1 MATEHV
7 KSHYNPSPQE
17 LRAFVNVLLD
27 KDMPVYI
34 QDPDIQTSLLLQ
46 QHEDEEVAP
55 MFYFSEHRYLGNRI
69 QLPGHDSAGD
79 HVAASNPF
87 TLQNGLVV
95 TYGDINALS
104 GDYFGLMTPIS
115 RGITMKDCIDRFQ
128 QSFNLLNVGEVGKK
142 RAEAVIAKLKVL
154 MAAVDDAIEHD
165 PKAAHKAYQDHPL
178 DIDALKQVTVAYKA
192 GADFDTLALHNIDHF
207 GPEARLTY
215 NAGHALAL
223 QVASQ
228 GDLQQAYAIN
238 AFADHFLQDS
248 FAAGHV
254 RVPRNALYS
263 LDVKVDF
270 STSFL
275 KAIASNVSIFFKLWL
290 LLTFPWQV
298 MHDEDGNLGLHV
310 QNSAGEKWKIYG
322 DTKLFDPVNSNNLH
336 ICTEAI
342 KVSVQEVYDA
352 YKLRKVIDESQFG
365 AWELAPILD
374 LVSLHPENH
383 LPLLF
388 VKSDGKI
395 YKRNGNPGE
404 GVLLDTIW
412 DYVGF
417 LLENVNMLEKQI
429 QLQIQKIIG
438 NNLSTLVGG
447 LSNGQIAH

>member
-1 MATEHV
+1 MATEHF
-7 KSHYNPSPQE
+7 KPRHNPSPEE

-27 KDMPVYI
+27 KDMPVYV
-34 QDPDIQTSLLLQ
+34 QDPEIQNSLLFE

-55 MFYFSEHRYLGNRI
+55 MFYFSEHRYLGNTI
-69 QLPGHDSAGD
+69 QLPDHDSAGD
-79 HVAASNPF
+79 HAAANNPF

-115 RGITMKDCIDRFQ
+115 RGATLKDRIDRFQ
-128 QSFNLLNVGEVGKK
+128 QSFDLLNVGEVGKQ

-165 PKAAHKAYQDHPL
+165 PKAVHKAYQDHPL

-223 QVASQ
+223 QVAAQ
-228 GDLQQAYAIN
+228 GDLQKAYAIN

-270 STSFL
+270 SISFL
-275 KAIASNVSIFFKLWL
+275 KAIASNI
-290 LLTFPWQV
+290 
-298 MHDEDGNLGLHV
+298 MHDEDGNLGLNV
-310 QNSAGEKWKIYG
+310 QNPAGEKWKIYG
-322 DTKLFDPVNSNNLH
+322 DTKLFDPANSNNLR

-342 KVSVQEVYDA
+342 KVSVQEVHDA

-365 AWELAPILD
+365 AWKLAPILE
-374 LVSLHPENH
+374 LVSSHPENH

-404 GVLLDTIW
+404 GVLLDTVW

-429 QLQIQKIIG
+429 QLQFQKIIG
-438 NNLSTLVGG
+438 NNLGSLVGG